1 MSAVTT
7 VMPDRDK
14 IYAIYDVRGTLGAEI
29 AYIAGKLVGQRGCAL
44 CDISH
49 GWNPLG
55 KAAWRNAL
63 GTLARVEWLHA
74 DEQPTA
80 LSNYTSGQLPCVVL
94 AGAERYKTLLNR
106 PDLERCQGDINA
118 FELALRA
125 ALDGLFID

>member
-1 MSAVTT
+1 VSAVTT
-7 VMPDRDK
+7 VMPNSDK

-94 AGAERYKTLLNR
+94 AGAERYKMLLNR
-106 PDLERCQGDINA
+106 PDLECCQSDINA
-118 FELALRA
+118 FDLALRA
-125 ALDGLFID
+125 ALDGLSDD

>member
-1 MSAVTT
+1 
-7 VMPDRDK
+7 MPNSDK

-94 AGAERYKTLLNR
+94 AGAERYKMLLNR
-106 PDLERCQGDINA
+106 PDLECCQSDINA
-118 FELALRA
+118 FDLALRA
-125 ALDGLFID
+125 ALDGLSDD

>member
-1 MSAVTT
+1 
-7 VMPDRDK
+7 MPNSDK

-29 AYIAGKLVGQRGCAL
+29 AYIAGKLVGQRGCEL

-63 GTLARVEWLHA
+63 GTLARIEWLHA

-94 AGAERYKTLLNR
+94 AGAERYKMLLNR
-106 PDLERCQGDINA
+106 PDLECCQSDINA
-118 FELALRA
+118 FDLALRA
-125 ALDGLFID
+125 ALDGLSDD

>member
-1 MSAVTT
+1 
-7 VMPDRDK
+7 MPNSDK

-29 AYIAGKLVGQRGCAL
+29 AYIAGKLVGQRGCEL

-94 AGAERYKTLLNR
+94 AGAERYKMLLNR
-106 PDLERCQGDINA
+106 PDLECCQSDINA
-118 FELALRA
+118 FDLALRA
-125 ALDGLFID
+125 ALDGLSDD

>member
-7 VMPDRDK
+7 VMPNSDK

-29 AYIAGKLVGQRGCAL
+29 AYIAGKLVGQRGCEL

-94 AGAERYKTLLNR
+94 AGAERYKMLLNR
-106 PDLERCQGDINA
+106 PDLECCQSDINA
-118 FELALRA
+118 FDLALRA
-125 ALDGLFID
+125 ALDGLSDD